1 MVRQPQDTQ
10 PIAYRAELHRR
21 GLDTIEVT
29 WEKPPKFDALSCI
42 AAGVATFSLTV
53 AAVSLLPELDA
64 RSAIEALDQMQGSG
78 RAALVAPFETIIQ
91 ALD

>member
-29 WEKPPKFDALSCI
+29 WEKPPKFDALSYI

-53 AAVSLLPELDA
+53 AAVSLLPELDIQ
-64 RSAIEALDQMQGSG
+64 SALEALDQMQGSG
-78 RAALVAPFETIIQ
+78 REALVAPFEKIIQ

>member
-1 MVRQPQDTQ
+1 MAQQPPDTR

-21 GLDTIEVT
+21 GLNAIEVT
-29 WEKPPKFDALSCI
+29 WEKPPKFDALSYI
-42 AAGVATFSLTV
+42 AGGVASFSLSV
-53 AAVSLLPELDA
+53 AALSLLPDLDVT
-64 RSAIEALDQMQGSG
+64 SALEALDQVQESG